1 MDVLIYEARKWKP
14 LLNLILFFF
23 FQSEEI
29 KQFLESY
36 NKPLRKSKSFDVKDL
51 QAGKSKNILQSSKDQ
66 GIVAI

>member
-1 MDVLIYEARKWKP
+1 METIVYVLF
-14 LLNLILFFF
+14 LFF

-51 QAGKSKNILQSSKDQ
+51 QAGKSKNILHSSKDQ
-66 GIVAI
+66 GKYIVI